1 MCVFSGALVVTHIMY
16 GSNHHI
22 PNSSLVHI
30 TSTKV
35 MHKERAEKQKGLF
48 APSRKEGSE
57 RSIDSHSH
65 SLASRSPPASP
76 VRVGGTSL
84 AAAAAGGGLSSLS
97 VRLDSPSG
105 GRPRLQLAP
114 RTKPLPKL
122 EIKKVPPND
131 DDDDDDAVADQNT
144 ANQGRQDDVSDDGKQ
159 GGSDMGN
166 ASTPSKPG
174 EMKILA
180 RPKDQKKEDDKT
192 GKDKDGKGKVID
204 VAASK
209 RLISGALGGLGGK
222 SGKGGAKSTGG
233 ARVVGETEVVSAP
246 DGTVSYRITIGGDD
260 DDDHDHDHDDESAS
274 ASSSTGPSRNRGN
287 RRGRGRGG
295 GGRGG
300 RGGRTHGGRGR
311 GRTRGGV
318 GGRGR
323 GGDGDGEEK
332 SKASK
337 SEKKQQQQHRAPSR
351 FEKQSNGS
359 VKLYK
364 GKSSKGAGK
373 GGASGNTKQ
382 TGSKQSSLS
391 AAASKGGKK

>member
-1 MCVFSGALVVTHIMY
+1 
-16 GSNHHI
+16 
-22 PNSSLVHI
+22 
-30 TSTKV
+30 
-35 MHKERAEKQKGLF
+35 MHKERAEKQKSLF
-48 APSRKEGSE
+48 APPRKEGSE

-76 VRVGGTSL
+76 VRAGGTSL
-84 AAAAAGGGLSSLS
+84 AAGGGLSSLS
-97 VRLDSPSG
+97 ARMDSPTG

-122 EIKKVPPND
+122 EIKKVAPAN
-131 DDDDDDAVADQNT
+131 DDDDAVADQNT
-144 ANQGRQDDVSDDGKQ
+144 ANQGRQGDGSDDGKK
-159 GGSDMGN
+159 GGSEKGN
-166 ASTPSKPG
+166 ASTPSEPG

-180 RPKDQKKEDDKT
+180 RPKDQKKEDDKR
-192 GKDKDGKGKVID
+192 GKDQDSKGKVID

-260 DDDHDHDHDDESAS
+260 DDDDHDHDDESAS
-274 ASSSTGPSRNRGN
+274 SSTGPNRSRGN

-311 GRTRGGV
+311 GRTGGGG

-323 GGDGDGEEK
+323 GGDGEEK

-337 SEKKQQQQHRAPSR
+337 SEKKQQHRAPSR
-351 FEKQSNGS
+351 FEKQSDGS
-359 VKLYK
+359 VKLFK
-364 GKSSKGAGK
+364 GKSSKGGGK

>member
-1 MCVFSGALVVTHIMY
+1 
-16 GSNHHI
+16 
-22 PNSSLVHI
+22 
-30 TSTKV
+30 
-35 MHKERAEKQKGLF
+35 MHKERAEKQKSLF

-84 AAAAAGGGLSSLS
+84 ATAAAGGGLSSLS
-97 VRLDSPSG
+97 ARLDSPSG

-122 EIKKVPPND
+122 EIKKVPAND
-131 DDDDDDAVADQNT
+131 VDAVDDENASNQDQQND
-144 ANQGRQDDVSDDGKQ
+144 AGDNGKQ
-159 GGSDMGN
+159 GGSDKGN
-166 ASTPSKPG
+166 ASTPSEPG
-174 EMKILA
+174 KMKILT
-180 RPKDQKKEDDKT
+180 RPRDQKKEEEKT
-192 GKDKDGKGKVID
+192 GKNKAGKNSEGKVID

-222 SGKGGAKSTGG
+222 SGKGGAKSTGD

-260 DDDHDHDHDDESAS
+260 DDDDHDHDHDDETAS
-274 ASSSTGPSRNRGN
+274 ASSSTGPNRSRGN

-300 RGGRTHGGRGR
+300 RGGRAHGGRGR
-311 GRTRGGV
+311 GRTGG

-323 GGDGDGEEK
+323 GGDGEEK

-351 FEKQSNGS
+351 FEKQSDGS
-359 VKLYK
+359 VKLHVYK
-364 GKSSKGAGK
+364 GKSSKGSGK
-373 GGASGNTKQ
+373 GGATGNTKQ

-391 AAASKGGKK
+391 AAVSKGSKK

>member
-1 MCVFSGALVVTHIMY
+1 MCVFSSALVVTYMTHVI
-16 GSNHHI
+16 SHHHI
-22 PNSSLVHI
+22 QLLLLIHL

-35 MHKERAEKQKGLF
+35 MHKERAEKQKSLF
-48 APSRKEGSE
+48 APPRKEGSE

-97 VRLDSPSG
+97 ARLDSPGG

-122 EIKKVPPND
+122 EIKKVVPANDDND
-131 DDDDDDAVADQNT
+131 DDAGAVAADQNT
-144 ANQGRQDDVSDDGKQ
+144 ANHGHQNDASDDGKQ
-159 GGSDMGN
+159 GGSDKGN
-166 ASTPSKPG
+166 APMPSEPG

-192 GKDKDGKGKVID
+192 GKDKDSKGKVID

-222 SGKGGAKSTGG
+222 SGKGGAKSAGG

-260 DDDHDHDHDDESAS
+260 DDDDHDHDDESAS
-274 ASSSTGPSRNRGN
+274 SSSSTGPNRSRGN

-311 GRTRGGV
+311 GRTGG

-323 GGDGDGEEK
+323 GGDGEEK

-337 SEKKQQQQHRAPSR
+337 SEKKQQHRAPSR
-351 FEKQSNGS
+351 FEKQSDGS

-364 GKSSKGAGK
+364 GKSSKGGK

>member
-1 MCVFSGALVVTHIMY
+1 
-16 GSNHHI
+16 
-22 PNSSLVHI
+22 
-30 TSTKV
+30 
-35 MHKERAEKQKGLF
+35 MHKERAEKQKSLF
-48 APSRKEGSE
+48 APPRKEGSE

-97 VRLDSPSG
+97 ARLDSPGG

-122 EIKKVPPND
+122 EIKKVVPANDDND
-131 DDDDDDAVADQNT
+131 DDAGAVAADQNT
-144 ANQGRQDDVSDDGKQ
+144 ANHGHQNDASDDGKQ
-159 GGSDMGN
+159 GGSDKGN
-166 ASTPSKPG
+166 VSTPSEPG

-180 RPKDQKKEDDKT
+180 RPKDKKKEDNET
-192 GKDKDGKGKVID
+192 ARDKDGKGKVID

-260 DDDHDHDHDDESAS
+260 DDVDDHDDDHDDESAS
-274 ASSSTGPSRNRGN
+274 ASSSTGPNRSRGS

-295 GGRGG
+295 GGGGRGG
-300 RGGRTHGGRGR
+300 RGGKSHGGRGR
-311 GRTRGGV
+311 GRTGG
-318 GGRGR
+318 GGH
-323 GGDGDGEEK
+323 GGGGGGDGEEK

-351 FEKQSNGS
+351 YEKQKDGS

-364 GKSSKGAGK
+364 GKGSKGSGK
-373 GGASGNTKQ
+373 GSASGKTKQ
-382 TGSKQSSLS
+382 IGSKQSSLS